1 MSRRYTTAWWCSM
14 AVCCVAAAVAICM
27 QPAQADEWTGKD
39 KAAHAQ
45 AGALIG
51 GIAAAASQSPT
62 VGCLMAAAAG
72 ISKEVWDAHH
82 PGHDPSAKDAIVTTA
97 AGCLSAKVVGVVIG
111 PRFIGFKKEF

>member
-1 MSRRYTTAWWCSM
+1 MSRRYSLSWWCSM

-39 KAAHAQ
+39 KAGPAQ

-51 GIAAAASQSPT
+51 GIAAAA
-62 VGCLMAAAAG
+62 AAG
-72 ISKEVWDAHH
+72 IGKEVWDANH
-82 PGHDPSAKDAIVTTA
+82 PGHDPSAKDAIVTTV